1 MPRYARRLQQI
12 GSSILISL
20 PSEWIK
26 SNNLKKGSIVP
37 VDVNRDN
44 TLSIFPSESEAERT
58 KEVTI
63 QYLPGSPMESLV
75 NQVYGAYLLGYDLIR
90 VKATNTSIS
99 YEDAERFKRAMRKL
113 VGLEI
118 VEEDRKIIT
127 SQFLL
132 DPNTLGAERILRR
145 LNSIV
150 AGMFRE
156 TMDAI
161 RAKENTV
168 RRSVDARD
176 DEVDRQYFL
185 LVRLIRSA
193 MMDQKL
199 AGKLNLSNIDILD
212 YRIAA
217 NLLESAGDYI
227 VDLASSVQDF
237 SHIDFVD
244 RFAQAGELV
253 ERMQEKAVAAF
264 ATKNRSE
271 SLTVLG
277 MYGDFGK
284 VMDAVKELSAAD
296 RRKNPESTIAVL
308 NLAYAMDR
316 IAKCWVDVADLVKP
330 VHLVAPFFNS
340 NSKNAPG

>member
-1 MPRYARRLQQI
+1 MTRYARRLQQI
-12 GSSILISL
+12 GSSILVSL

-26 SNNLKKGSIVP
+26 NNKLVKGSIVP

-44 TLSIFPSESEAERT
+44 TLSIFPSESEAEHT
-58 KEVTI
+58 KEATI
-63 QYLPGSPMESLV
+63 QYSPASMDSLV
-75 NQVYGAYLLGYDLIR
+75 NQVYGAYLLGYDVIR
-90 VKATNTSIS
+90 VRAPASIS

-118 VEEDRKIIT
+118 VEEDGRNIT

-132 DPNTLGAERILRR
+132 DPNTLDAEKILRR
-145 LNSIV
+145 LNSLV

-156 TMDAI
+156 TMEAI
-161 RAKENTV
+161 RARQNTV
-168 RRSVDARD
+168 RKSIDARD

-193 MMDQKL
+193 MMDQRL

-217 NLLESAGDYI
+217 NLLEGAGDYI
-227 VDLASSVQDF
+227 VDLASLQNF

-244 RFAQAGELV
+244 RFVQAGELV
-253 ERMQEKAVAAF
+253 EKMQEKAVAAY
-264 ATKNRSE
+264 TGKNRSE
-271 SLTVLG
+271 SIAVLS
-277 MYGDFGK
+277 MYGKFTE
-284 VMDAVKELSAAD
+284 VMNSVKAMSAAAKG
-296 RRKNPESTIAVL
+296 RSAESTIAVL
-308 NLAYAMDR
+308 NLTYSMDR

-330 VHLVAPFFNS
+330 VHLVEPL
-340 NSKNAPG
+340 KND